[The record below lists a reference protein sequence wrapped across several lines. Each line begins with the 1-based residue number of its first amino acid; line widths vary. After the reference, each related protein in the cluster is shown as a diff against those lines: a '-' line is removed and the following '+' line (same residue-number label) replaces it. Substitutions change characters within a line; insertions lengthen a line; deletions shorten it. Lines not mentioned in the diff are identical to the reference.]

1 MEPANFVRARGVDM
15 EKNSIKPCR
24 MLRRELTLCRLGI
37 VVSSVLMLS
46 ALSGCSSSSSKPAES
61 VEPAEAPP
69 TETPPPPAS
78 EPPAPTA
85 MPTGVKQTGG
95 SADNSIPDN
104 YELTGGDCDALG
116 KQYGA
121 AARADQLAGLS
132 PKLTAAQRAQAE
144 GSIDKVISKL
154 EAQWIEGCRSS
165 LVGKT
170 VDPKALKCALE
181 ARTVKSFDV
190 CLNGEPTSSE

>member
-24 MLRRELTLCRLGI
+24 MLRRELTLFRLGI

-46 ALSGCSSSSSKPAES
+46 ALSACSSSSSKPAES
-61 VEPAEAPP
+61 VEPADAPP
-69 TETPPPPAS
+69 TETPPPES

-95 SADNSIPDN
+95 NANDSIPDN

-121 AARADQLAGLS
+121 AARADQLAGLN

-154 EAQWIEGCRSS
+154 EAQWTEGCRSS

-170 VDPKALKCALE
+170 VDPKALKCALD
-181 ARTVKSFDV
+181 ARTVKAFDV